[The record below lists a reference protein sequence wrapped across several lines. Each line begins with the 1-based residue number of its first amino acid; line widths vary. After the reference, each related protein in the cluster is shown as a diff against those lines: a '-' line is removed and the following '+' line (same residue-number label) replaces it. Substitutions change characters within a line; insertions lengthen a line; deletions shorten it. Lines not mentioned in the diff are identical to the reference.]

1 MISFKQFLA
10 EAFDNPFNYVPDG
23 KHSYSFKT
31 DGGERYSVY
40 IGQEKS
46 SIGGGNIYSIVF
58 QYLDYHRSNITKR
71 QSSKFGGSQFALSGK
86 NKDSFRILATVKKI
100 VFDYFKS
107 RSLVPGDR
115 IEFDTFDPATAK
127 LYTKFAEQLAKLTK
141 TELSMRSKYGGT
153 EFILHK

>member
-1 MISFKQFLA
+1 MITFKQFIA

-23 KHSYSFKT
+23 KHSYRFKT
-31 DGGERYSVY
+31 DDGERYSVY

-46 SIGGGNIYSIVF
+46 SIGSGNEYVIVF
-58 QYLDYHRSNITKR
+58 QYLDYNRSNITKR
-71 QSSKFGGSQFALSGK
+71 QSSKLGGSPFALSGK

-107 RSLVPGDR
+107 RSLVPGDIIR
-115 IEFDTFDPATAK
+115 FDTFDPATAK